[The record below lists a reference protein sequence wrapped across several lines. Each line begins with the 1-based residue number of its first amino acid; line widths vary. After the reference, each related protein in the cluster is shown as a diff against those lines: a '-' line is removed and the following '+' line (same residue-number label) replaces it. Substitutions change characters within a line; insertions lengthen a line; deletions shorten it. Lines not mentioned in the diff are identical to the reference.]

1 MLVDG
6 CSSCKM
12 FLSKN
17 EIAVETKIS
26 LSIRAL
32 YMKHLHDKSYCL
44 LFQTFTRCFFPS
56 PAKDHHAKSDEDPNL
71 ICECLRQV
79 RGKIDGPCPGKMMYI
94 GPCKGTG
101 HTCCGNII
109 EKTGGQNVKVI
120 AHIENAEGIRMD
132 AR

>member
-12 FLSKN
+12 FLFKN
-17 EIAVETKIS
+17 EIAVETKII
-26 LSIRAL
+26 LSIHAL

-71 ICECLRQV
+71 IYECLRQV

-101 HTCCGNII
+101 HNCCGNII
-109 EKTGGQNVKVI
+109 GEKPVDKTSK
-120 AHIENAEGIRMD
+120 
-132 AR
+132 